1 LKNNVL
7 HFINDKIISVKIHM
21 DHLLEVSKVGA
32 VNIAAFVISMSDA
45 ESILRVGGLF
55 LALIYTSMKIIQLAK
70 HWND

>member
-1 LKNNVL
+1 
-7 HFINDKIISVKIHM
+7 M

-32 VNIAAFVISMSDA
+32 INIAAFVISMSDA

-55 LALIYTSMKIIQLAK
+55 LAFVYTGMKITQLLK

>member
-1 LKNNVL
+1 
-7 HFINDKIISVKIHM
+7 M

-55 LALIYTSMKIIQLAK
+55 LALVYTSMKIIQLAK